1 MGGSLGVLGSQ
12 KVRLSVIVPVYNVAP
27 YLRGCLDS
35 IVAAVEKCV
44 SEVRDTPEVEV
55 ICVDDGSTDGS
66 GEIQDEYAKRYHFFV
81 SRHLPSN
88 KGVSVSRNTAIDL
101 ARGDWVAFVD
111 ADDEVSEDWFAHAL
125 GVIEVYQESDLVHF
139 KTIVSIWDEKDR
151 GEAVARAKREKV
163 QSPSSYM
170 GRHARERA
178 LNIFA
183 REGWPVRNF
192 IRRSCLAGVKFSDG
206 LRIKEDVVFF
216 LEVALRLKT
225 MITTDFPGYFYTRR
239 EGSAV
244 MRRRKDADSVA
255 FGNALLELGRRYQ
268 AEDLWRAITVAQG
281 YDFVQW
287 ADERDPSEPYDV
299 EHCAIRDVWR
309 RLLREGGDHLSEM
322 YFWWRIAIRH
332 WLKTG
337 DLSWAHR
344 IRRVRE
350 WMGRF
355 I

>member
-1 MGGSLGVLGSQ
+1 
-12 KVRLSVIVPVYNVAP
+12 
-27 YLRGCLDS
+27 
-35 IVAAVEKCV
+35 
-44 SEVRDTPEVEV
+44 
-55 ICVDDGSTDGS
+55 
-66 GEIQDEYAKRYHFFV
+66 
-81 SRHLPSN
+81 
-88 KGVSVSRNTAIDL
+88 
-101 ARGDWVAFVD
+101 
-111 ADDEVSEDWFAHAL
+111 
-125 GVIEVYQESDLVHF
+125 
-139 KTIVSIWDEKDR
+139 
-151 GEAVARAKREKV
+151 
-163 QSPSSYM
+163 
-170 GRHARERA
+170 
-178 LNIFA
+178 
-183 REGWPVRNF
+183 
-192 IRRSCLAGVKFSDG
+192 
-206 LRIKEDVVFF
+206 
-216 LEVALRLKT
+216 
-225 MITTDFPGYFYTRR
+225 
-239 EGSAV
+239 